1 MRRIWAIAV
10 NTVKQAL
17 RMKIAV
23 AFIVLLLV
31 LLPVMGLVTSGDGTP
46 KGRVQTFVSYSM
58 SLTSLLLCL
67 LTVIVAIYSVTSD
80 IEHSQIYTVVTKPVY
95 RFQILVGKFF
105 GVLLIGFV
113 LLVVFSSMIYSITV
127 YTPKF
132 IDATG
137 EQMNEL
143 NNEFYTAR
151 ASLKPAPVDVS
162 KEVTQ
167 SFNELI
173 RNRKISAEVLEDKLA
188 RQQILEELTKSKEL
202 ASRSVGPGR
211 QLIWEFNNVNVKS
224 QDPEGKIFVR
234 YKYEVS
240 VAPPN
245 RRIAGRWTVGDYR
258 QEKYGLPVETPLW
271 RESRWDVIRTF
282 QELEVPVNVVA
293 EDGYVAVGFVN
304 LPQYNNTTVI
314 FPEKD
319 GIEVLYKSDSF
330 TANYI
335 RATILVLLRLIFL
348 ASLGVFTATF
358 LSFPTAV
365 LFCLV
370 VFATG
375 TISGFIF
382 ESFSTLGGGTE
393 LIYTFTVKPLVR
405 LLPQFDKVNPARFL
419 VPARLLSWNLLGK
432 VAAIM
437 VSIKAVIMIL
447 LGILIFNRREIA
459 KIIV

>member
-23 AFIVLLLV
+23 AFIVSLLV

-67 LTVIVAIYSVTSD
+67 LTIIVAVYSVTTD
-80 IEHSQIYTVVTKPVY
+80 LEQCQIYTVITKPVY
-95 RFQILVGKFF
+95 RFQVLIGKFL
-105 GVLLIGFV
+105 GVFLLGFV
-113 LLVVFSSMIYSITV
+113 LLVIFSSMIYFITV
-127 YTPKF
+127 YTPRF
-132 IDATG
+132 IDVTG
-137 EQMNEL
+137 EQLDDL

-167 SFNELI
+167 SFNELV
-173 RNRKISAEVLEDKLA
+173 RNNKISTEELGDESA
-188 RQQILEELTKSKEL
+188 RRQILEELTKSREL
-202 ASRSVGPGR
+202 ATRSVGPGR

-224 QDPEGKIFVR
+224 QDPEGRIFVR

-245 RRIAGRWTVGDYR
+245 NRIAGSWTVGDYR
-258 QEKYGLPVETPLW
+258 QVKYGLPVETPLW
-271 RESRWDVIRTF
+271 RESRWDVIRAF
-282 QELEVPVNVVA
+282 HEIEVPVEVVA
-293 EDGYVAVGFVN
+293 DDGYLAVGFGN
-304 LPQYNNTTVI
+304 LPQYNETTVI

-319 GIEVLYKSDSF
+319 GIEVLYKADNF

-335 RATILVLLRLIFL
+335 RATILILLRLIFL

-370 VFATG
+370 IFATG
-375 TISGFIF
+375 AISGFIF
-382 ESFSTLGGGTE
+382 ESFSTLSGRTD
-393 LIYTFTVKPLVR
+393 IVYTFTVKPLVR
-405 LLPQFDKVNPARFL
+405 LLPQFDKVNPTRFL
-419 VPARLLSWNLLGK
+419 VPARLLSWNLLAK
-432 VAAIM
+432 VAAVM
-437 VSIKAVIMIL
+437 VAIKASIMFL
-447 LGILIFNRREIA
+447 LGVLIFNRKEIA